1 MSAPPRDTLDR
12 DLKFA
17 IVNKRLL
24 QLTYKSQSRIVEPHD
39 YGRHK
44 GVVRLLVYQ
53 IEGLSTSRGP
63 EWRDLDVAKVEACTV
78 LERTFPGSRGSGY
91 QRHKKWDELYARVR

>member
-1 MSAPPRDTLDR
+1 MTPPVRENLDR

-17 IVNKRLL
+17 IANKRLL
-24 QLTYKSQSRIVEPHD
+24 RLTYKTQSRVVEPHD
-39 YGRHK
+39 YGRYQ

-53 IEGLSTSRGP
+53 IEGMSTSRGP
-63 EWRDLDVAKVEACTV
+63 GWRDLEVAKIEACTV

-91 QRHKKWDELYARVR
+91 QRHKKWDELYARVP